1 MKNMNKKNNMHTNI
15 KKFYDLD
22 GVDYGYRRWK
32 MNPSARF
39 DYDSTKRNI
48 LNYLRKNHFNSV
60 LEVGCGPGTWTG
72 ILSKFTD
79 HVTAVDISETM
90 ITEAKKVIK
99 NPNVIFLNTDVV
111 NFETDKKFD
120 LIFSI
125 RAFEY
130 FDNKELF
137 LKKCRKM
144 LNANGT
150 LFIIT
155 KTKKSYWYGKGK
167 IRKILK
173 YIAPFLF
180 YYERNILDRVGS
192 KNRPGFYQERMSV
205 NNLVVLLK
213 KVGFNNFSISPVIIR
228 PPIFMRGKTEI
239 PIIPPFLER
248 PVLAFF
254 KLIDK
259 TFYDNPSFTIFAES
273 YLIFCK
279 KK

>member
-1 MKNMNKKNNMHTNI
+1 MKNLNKNHSMHNNI

-48 LNYLRKNHFNSV
+48 LNYLREYHFNSV
-60 LEVGCGPGTWTG
+60 LEVGCGPGTWTR
-72 ILSKFTD
+72 ILIELTD
-79 HVTAVDISETM
+79 KITALDISETM
-90 ITEAKKVIK
+90 IREAKKTIK
-99 NPNVIFLNTDVV
+99 DPKVNFYNTDIMK
-111 NFETDKKFD
+111 FETNKIFD
-120 LIFSI
+120 LIFSV
-125 RAFEY
+125 RVFEY

-137 LKKCRKM
+137 LKKCHNM

-155 KTKKSYWYGKGK
+155 KTKKSYWYGKGT

-173 YIAPFLF
+173 SIVPFLF
-180 YYERNILDRVGS
+180 YYEKNILDEVSS
-192 KNRPGFYQERMSV
+192 KSRPGFYQKRMSV
-205 NNLVVLLK
+205 NKFVVLLK
-213 KVGFNNFSISPVIIR
+213 KVGFNNFSINPVIIR

-259 TFYDNPSFTIFAES
+259 TFCDNPSFTIFAES
-273 YLIFCK
+273 YLIVCTK
-279 KK
+279 K